1 MQNNKPIE
9 IDGDCQFMQDLN
21 NNATMARYNVI
32 VVKGQL
38 QLFSKG
44 IKPNRHFRLKDI
56 KRYFGITGN
65 TETLINKIYGL
76 LKSGNIAFK
85 EDYDILEGKYHQLR
99 SELDSIY
106 KVLEMDAL
114 DIQDLYNKLE
124 THPKKSNHA
133 VFIDAVSFDN
143 GEEVNNAK

>member
-1 MQNNKPIE
+1 MQNKTDQKID

-38 QLFSKG
+38 KLFSKG

-65 TETLINKIYGL
+65 TEALINKI
-76 LKSGNIAFK
+76 NAI
-85 EDYDILEGKYHQLR
+85 D
-99 SELDSIY
+99 
-106 KVLEMDAL
+106 KV
-114 DIQDLYNKLE
+114 IQDTINLSNKGGSDDE
-124 THPKKSNHA
+124 
-133 VFIDAVSFDN
+133 
-143 GEEVNNAK
+143 

>member
-1 MQNNKPIE
+1 MQVNKPIE
-9 IDGDCQFMQDLN
+9 IDKDCKFMQDLN

-65 TETLINKIYGL
+65 TETLITKI
-76 LKSGNIAFK
+76 NAI
-85 EDYDILEGKYHQLR
+85 D
-99 SELDSIY
+99 
-106 KVLEMDAL
+106 KV
-114 DIQDLYNKLE
+114 IQDTINLSNKGG
-124 THPKKSNHA
+124 SN
-133 VFIDAVSFDN
+133 D
-143 GEEVNNAK
+143 E

>member
-9 IDGDCQFMQDLN
+9 INADCKFFSDLN
-21 NNATMARYNVI
+21 NNSKMARYNLI

-65 TETLINKIYGL
+65 TEALINKIGA
-76 LKSGNIAFK
+76 I
-85 EDYDILEGKYHQLR
+85 D
-99 SELDSIY
+99 
-106 KVLEMDAL
+106 KV
-114 DIQDLYNKLE
+114 IQEVINNENLTNKGGC
-124 THPKKSNHA
+124 N
-133 VFIDAVSFDN
+133 D
-143 GEEVNNAK
+143 

>member
-1 MQNNKPIE
+1 MQSKTEQKIE
-9 IDGDCQFMQDLN
+9 INADCQFMQDLN

-65 TETLINKIYGL
+65 TETLITKI
-76 LKSGNIAFK
+76 NAI
-85 EDYDILEGKYHQLR
+85 D
-99 SELDSIY
+99 
-106 KVLEMDAL
+106 KV
-114 DIQDLYNKLE
+114 IQDTINLSNKGGQDDE
-124 THPKKSNHA
+124 
-133 VFIDAVSFDN
+133 
-143 GEEVNNAK
+143 

>member
-1 MQNNKPIE
+1 MQSKTDQKID

-65 TETLINKIYGL
+65 TEALINKI
-76 LKSGNIAFK
+76 NVI
-85 EDYDILEGKYHQLR
+85 D
-99 SELDSIY
+99 
-106 KVLEMDAL
+106 KV
-114 DIQDLYNKLE
+114 IQDTINLSNKGGQDDE
-124 THPKKSNHA
+124 
-133 VFIDAVSFDN
+133 
-143 GEEVNNAK
+143 